1 MPPTDLTLWCFSK
14 ANGRIS
20 PVPKSISSG
29 RRDGPGQIEELAVE
43 IGFRFVNRMSHL
55 ATPDAFESRN
65 HSHSTGF
72 EMPRVE
78 DLWDME
84 QYLLAPFPFVLTTK
98 SQWQQCI
105 SLEMRRILETTLEP
119 SRGFRPNYPWYG
131 KNWMERKKKMI
142 LCADVKALSIEAF

>member
-1 MPPTDLTLWCFSK
+1 M
-14 ANGRIS
+14 
-20 PVPKSISSG
+20 PKSISSG

-65 HSHSTGF
+65 HSHSRGF

-84 QYLLAPFPFVLTTK
+84 EYLLAPFPFVLTTNGN
-98 SQWQQCI
+98 
-105 SLEMRRILETTLEP
+105 ILWRCEEYWKQLSNHHADSDPTTHDMVRTE
-119 SRGFRPNYPWYG
+119 WKG
-131 KNWMERKKKMI
+131 KRK
-142 LCADVKALSIEAF
+142 